1 MLKDRNIKRL
11 FTNKKFIFIFSF
23 CVEIIFFY
31 FFEHQMI
38 TGEYLL
44 GDLWISPIFGLMFGP
59 YGALGQA
66 LATLVGELYQGIPP
80 IVSFIDFSIMFFIS
94 VFTYKLWYTTF
105 KRHKIT
111 TPRFDS
117 IYNVL
122 KFIAII
128 GIMAI
133 VYWILINI
141 SLLATP
147 YMKLAYPLSGNITR
161 IAYIVNIFTFSI
173 IFGLI
178 LISSFNILKIPL
190 QAPKKFDSPI
200 NIPYKYYVIIALISG
215 TYLLLDRLS
224 IIHNTYLNNIFFM
237 ICIIFIILFCLNRRD
252 ETIEVVTLNYSIIEE
267 IILIFMLILS
277 ITLIFNYS
285 NFKNIINFIF
295 PYVNSDFLLMIILAI
310 SSIVVILLS
319 ILHIYYVDRSITH
332 PIYQLIDSTKEY
344 QEHEK
349 ENKKDFKL
357 DKYIKPDDDI
367 GMLVKSFMK
376 LKTLINENLNDLE
389 TTTAEK
395 ERIETELNIASNIQT
410 SMLPK
415 DFNEFSNNR
424 PFEIHGFMSAAKEVG
439 GDFYDFFNTD
449 KNCINFV
456 IGDVS
461 GKGMPATLFMV
472 KTMHLIRNKSEFRD
486 KLSQVYE
493 DVNNAACERNEE
505 NLFITSWI
513 GKLDL
518 DKGKLTYVN
527 AGHNPP
533 LIKQNNEEF
542 EYLNSSANLVLGLME
557 GMPYEEY
564 ELNLNYGDM
573 IFLYTDGLTE
583 ANDNYKEFY
592 GEERLKAIL
601 NKHKDKKLSE
611 IINEIIKDLSHFCK
625 NQEQF
630 DDITMLILRYT
641 GGEGND

>member
-1 MLKDRNIKRL
+1 MFKDRNIKRL

-23 CVEIIFFY
+23 CVELIFFY

-66 LATLVGELYQGIPP
+66 LATLVGELYQGLPP
-80 IVSFIDFSIMFFIS
+80 IESFIDFSIMFFIS
-94 VFTYKLWYTTF
+94 IFTYKLWYTTF

-224 IIHNTYLNNIFFM
+224 IIHSTYLNNIFFM
-237 ICIIFIILFCLNRRD
+237 ICIIFIILFCLNRRN

-349 ENKKDFKL
+349 ENKNDFKL

-415 DFNEFSNNR
+415 DFNEFSNNK

-518 DKGKLTYVN
+518 DKGKLTYIN

-601 NKHKDKKLSE
+601 NKHKDEKLSE
-611 IINEIIKDLSHFCK
+611 IINEIIKDLSKFCN

-630 DDITMLILRYT
+630 DDITMLLLRYT
-641 GGEGND
+641 GGEGDD

>member
-1 MLKDRNIKRL
+1 
-11 FTNKKFIFIFSF
+11 
-23 CVEIIFFY
+23 
-31 FFEHQMI
+31 
-38 TGEYLL
+38 
-44 GDLWISPIFGLMFGP
+44 MFGP

-66 LATLVGELYQGIPP
+66 LATLVGELYQGLPP
-80 IVSFIDFSIMFFIS
+80 IESFIDFSIMFFIS
-94 VFTYKLWYTTF
+94 IFTYKLWYTTF

-415 DFNEFSNNR
+415 DFNEFSNNK

-449 KNCINFV
+449 RNCINFV

-601 NKHKDKKLSE
+601 NKHKDEKLSE
-611 IINEIIKDLSHFCK
+611 IINEIIKDLSKFCN

-630 DDITMLILRYT
+630 DDITMLLLRYT
-641 GGEGND
+641 GGEGDD

>member
-1 MLKDRNIKRL
+1 MFKDRNIKRL

-23 CVEIIFFY
+23 CVELIFFY

-66 LATLVGELYQGIPP
+66 LATLVGELYQGLPP
-80 IVSFIDFSIMFFIS
+80 IESFIDFSIMFFIS
-94 VFTYKLWYTTF
+94 IFTYKLWYTTF

-415 DFNEFSNNR
+415 DFNEFSNNK

-601 NKHKDKKLSE
+601 NKHKDEKLSE
-611 IINEIIKDLSHFCK
+611 IINEIIKDLSKFCN

-630 DDITMLILRYT
+630 DDITMLLLRYT
-641 GGEGND
+641 GGEGDD

>member
-1 MLKDRNIKRL
+1 
-11 FTNKKFIFIFSF
+11 
-23 CVEIIFFY
+23 
-31 FFEHQMI
+31 
-38 TGEYLL
+38 
-44 GDLWISPIFGLMFGP
+44 
-59 YGALGQA
+59 
-66 LATLVGELYQGIPP
+66 
-80 IVSFIDFSIMFFIS
+80 
-94 VFTYKLWYTTF
+94 
-105 KRHKIT
+105 
-111 TPRFDS
+111 
-117 IYNVL
+117 
-122 KFIAII
+122 
-128 GIMAI
+128 
-133 VYWILINI
+133 
-141 SLLATP
+141 
-147 YMKLAYPLSGNITR
+147 
-161 IAYIVNIFTFSI
+161 
-173 IFGLI
+173 
-178 LISSFNILKIPL
+178 
-190 QAPKKFDSPI
+190 
-200 NIPYKYYVIIALISG
+200 
-215 TYLLLDRLS
+215 
-224 IIHNTYLNNIFFM
+224 M

-415 DFNEFSNNR
+415 DFNEFSNNK

-449 KNCINFV
+449 RNCINFV

-601 NKHKDKKLSE
+601 NKHKDEKLSE
-611 IINEIIKDLSHFCK
+611 IINEIIKDLSKFCN

-630 DDITMLILRYT
+630 DDITMLLLRYT
-641 GGEGND
+641 GGEGDD

>member
-1 MLKDRNIKRL
+1 MFKDRNIKRL

-23 CVEIIFFY
+23 CVELIFFY

-66 LATLVGELYQGIPP
+66 LATLVGELYQGLPP
-80 IVSFIDFSIMFFIS
+80 IESFIDFSIMFFIS
-94 VFTYKLWYTTF
+94 IFTYKLWYTTF

-190 QAPKKFDSPI
+190 QAPKKFDSAI

-601 NKHKDKKLSE
+601 NKHKDEKLSE
-611 IINEIIKDLSHFCK
+611 IINEIIKDLSKFCN

-630 DDITMLILRYT
+630 DDITMLLLRYT
-641 GGEGND
+641 GGEGDD

>member
-1 MLKDRNIKRL
+1 MFKDRNIKRL

-23 CVEIIFFY
+23 CVELIFFY

-66 LATLVGELYQGIPP
+66 LATLVGELYQGLPP
-80 IVSFIDFSIMFFIS
+80 IESFIDFSIMFFIS
-94 VFTYKLWYTTF
+94 IFTYKLWYTTF

-277 ITLIFNYS
+277 ITLIYNYS

-367 GMLVKSFMK
+367 GVLVKSFLK

-415 DFNEFSNNR
+415 DFDEFSNNR

-449 KNCINFV
+449 NNCINFV

-601 NKHKDKKLSE
+601 NKHKDEKLSE
-611 IINEIIKDLSHFCK
+611 IINEIIKDLSKFCN

-630 DDITMLILRYT
+630 DDITMLLLRYT
-641 GGEGND
+641 GGECDD

>member
-1 MLKDRNIKRL
+1 
-11 FTNKKFIFIFSF
+11 
-23 CVEIIFFY
+23 
-31 FFEHQMI
+31 MI

-66 LATLVGELYQGIPP
+66 LATLVGELYQGLPP
-80 IVSFIDFSIMFFIS
+80 IESFIDFSIMFFIS
-94 VFTYKLWYTTF
+94 IFTYKLWYTTF

-415 DFNEFSNNR
+415 DFNEFSNNK

-601 NKHKDKKLSE
+601 NKHKDEKLSE
-611 IINEIIKDLSHFCK
+611 IINEIIKDLSKFCN

-630 DDITMLILRYT
+630 DDITMLLLRYT
-641 GGEGND
+641 GGEGDD

>member
-1 MLKDRNIKRL
+1 MFKDRNIKRL

-23 CVEIIFFY
+23 CVELIFFY

-66 LATLVGELYQGIPP
+66 LATLVGELYQGLPP
-80 IVSFIDFSIMFFIS
+80 IESFIDFSIMFFIS
-94 VFTYKLWYTTF
+94 IFTYKLWYTTF

-147 YMKLAYPLSGNITR
+147 YMKLVYPLSGNITR

-415 DFNEFSNNR
+415 DFNEFSNNK

-449 KNCINFV
+449 RNCINFV

-601 NKHKDKKLSE
+601 NKHKDEKLSE
-611 IINEIIKDLSHFCK
+611 IINEIIKDLSKFCN

-630 DDITMLILRYT
+630 DDITMLLLRYT
-641 GGEGND
+641 GGECDD

>member
-1 MLKDRNIKRL
+1 
-11 FTNKKFIFIFSF
+11 
-23 CVEIIFFY
+23 
-31 FFEHQMI
+31 MI

-66 LATLVGELYQGIPP
+66 LATLVGELYQGLPP
-80 IVSFIDFSIMFFIS
+80 IESFIDFSIMFFIS
-94 VFTYKLWYTTF
+94 IFTYKLWYTTF

-147 YMKLAYPLSGNITR
+147 YMKLVYPLSGNITR

-415 DFNEFSNNR
+415 DFNEFSNNK

-449 KNCINFV
+449 RNCINFV

-557 GMPYEEY
+557 EMPYEEY
-564 ELNLNYGDM
+564 KLNLNYGDM

-601 NKHKDKKLSE
+601 NKHKDEKLSE
-611 IINEIIKDLSHFCK
+611 IINEIIKDLSKFCN

-630 DDITMLILRYT
+630 DDITMLLLRYT
-641 GGEGND
+641 GGEGDD

>member
-1 MLKDRNIKRL
+1 
-11 FTNKKFIFIFSF
+11 
-23 CVEIIFFY
+23 
-31 FFEHQMI
+31 MI

-66 LATLVGELYQGIPP
+66 LATLVGELYQGLPP
-80 IVSFIDFSIMFFIS
+80 IESFIDFSIMFFIS
-94 VFTYKLWYTTF
+94 IFTYKLWYTTF

-415 DFNEFSNNR
+415 DFNEFSNNK

-449 KNCINFV
+449 RNCINFV

-601 NKHKDKKLSE
+601 NKHKDEKLSE
-611 IINEIIKDLSHFCK
+611 IINEIIKDLSKFCN

-630 DDITMLILRYT
+630 DDITMLLLRYT
-641 GGEGND
+641 GGEGDD

>member
-1 MLKDRNIKRL
+1 MFKDRNIKRL

-23 CVEIIFFY
+23 CVELIFFY

-66 LATLVGELYQGIPP
+66 LATLVGELYQGLPP
-80 IVSFIDFSIMFFIS
+80 IESFIDFSIMFFIS
-94 VFTYKLWYTTF
+94 IFTYKLWYTTF

-147 YMKLAYPLSGNITR
+147 YMKLVYPLSGNITR

-415 DFNEFSNNR
+415 DFNEFSNNK

-601 NKHKDKKLSE
+601 NKHKDEKLSE
-611 IINEIIKDLSHFCK
+611 IINEIIKDLSKFCN

-630 DDITMLILRYT
+630 DDITMLLLRYT
-641 GGEGND
+641 GGEGDD